1 MYVYMFV
8 GGDVWGEW
16 ACKIKLELLTKADD
30 YWERRLWVKGYKSDR
45 EQEDHILVCDPLIC
59 LLILQLEWTPISAEP
74 S

>member
-1 MYVYMFV
+1 MYFYMFV

-16 ACKIKLELLTKADD
+16 ACKIKLELLTNADD